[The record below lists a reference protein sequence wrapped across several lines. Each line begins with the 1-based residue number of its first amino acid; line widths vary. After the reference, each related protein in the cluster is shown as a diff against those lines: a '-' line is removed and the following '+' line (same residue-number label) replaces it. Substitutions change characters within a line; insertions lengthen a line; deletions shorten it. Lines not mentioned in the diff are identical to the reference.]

1 MEDVS
6 LLLPHRPPMVLIDGV
21 ESFDIEAK
29 RVVVAVKITSAN
41 PFFSE
46 DGVPTW
52 VAIEFMAQAAAAL
65 VGLRDRRD
73 APERAPRPGLLL
85 GTRRMVLE
93 LERFLAGSSYH
104 ISAECVFED
113 TDAASFQCEIRDDA
127 DTVVASAT
135 LNAYR
140 PPDMATFLKEQAL
153 A

>member
-1 MEDVS
+1 MC
-6 LLLPHRPPMVLIDGV
+6 LLPHRPPMVLIDGV
-21 ESFDIEAK
+21 EAFDSEAK
-29 RVVVAVKITSAN
+29 RVVVSMKVDDSN
-41 PFFSE
+41 PFFS
-46 DGVPTW
+46 DGGVPSWT
-52 VAIEFMAQAAAAL
+52 AIEYMAQASAAL
-65 VGLRDRRD
+65 VGLRDRSL
-73 APERAPRPGLLL
+73 APDCAPRPGVLL